1 MDPATKLI
9 LEEIGRLGV
18 KLVNEER
25 TEIIITPDN
34 LKRFWT
40 KVGEFMSSSMSGV
53 HYGHYK
59 AAMKCNV
66 STKIL
71 AQQLTVVA

>member
-18 KLVNEER
+18 KLVSKER

-40 KVGEFMSSSMSGV
+40 KVGGV
-53 HYGHYK
+53 HVIINVRGTLW
-59 AAMKCNV
+59 ALQSCNEM
-66 STKIL
+66 
-71 AQQLTVVA
+71 QCQH